1 MRDDSFWSK
10 IKKDYSKN
18 YIVVYMMIIVVAYY
32 VVFHYLPMYGVT
44 MAFQD
49 FNVSKG
55 IFGSQWVGL
64 KHFKEFFSSIYAWRT
79 IRNTL
84 LLSFYQ
90 LLFGFPFPI
99 ILALLLNEVR
109 VKWFKKTVQSI
120 TYLPHFIS
128 VVVVCGMVV
137 EFTSQSGLINDIIA
151 MFGGERVSFLL
162 KPEWFRPIY
171 VTTSLWQSV
180 GWDSIIY
187 LAALAGVDPALY
199 EAAYTDGANRFRQFW
214 HVTLPSIA
222 PTIIVLFILNIGKF
236 MSQGAE
242 KVILLY
248 NENVY
253 ETADVISSFVY
264 RRGLINADYSFSTA
278 VGLFNSVINL
288 ILVVTANTLSRKFS
302 ESSLW

>member
-1 MRDDSFWSK
+1 M
-10 IKKDYSKN
+10 
-18 YIVVYMMIIVVAYY
+18 
-32 VVFHYLPMYGVT
+32 
-44 MAFQD
+44 
-49 FNVSKG
+49 
-55 IFGSQWVGL
+55 
-64 KHFKEFFSSIYAWRT
+64 
-79 IRNTL
+79 
-84 LLSFYQ
+84 
-90 LLFGFPFPI
+90 
-99 ILALLLNEVR
+99 NEVR